1 MKNALLIFAF
11 LSFYLS
17 SVHASVEIRSNKLTT
32 GDGLANN
39 SIRYMFQ
46 DSKGFMWMGTV
57 NGLSYYD
64 GNSFVSIYPDPN
76 LPISLADPRIRNM
89 EEDSN
94 GFLWIATLSSLYSCY
109 DLKHGRFVDF
119 TGCGEYKQSY
129 SKKSLHPTSL
139 SGCGITIT
147 AVVVSSIRMASSRRR
162 HTKRIRQ
169 PIFWR
174 GIVCLRKQWQSRTCM
189 DRNQARI
196 MEIPWRHTGSNGY
209 TGESWE
215 HIFSYDQY
223 TCIITGKKKSTATLF
238 PITDWRKSL
247 H

>member
-76 LPISLADPRIRNM
+76 LQVSLADPRIRNIYG
-89 EEDSN
+89 SP
-94 GFLWIATLSSLYSCY
+94 LSLLCIA
-109 DLKHGRFVDF
+109 V
-119 TGCGEYKQSY
+119 
-129 SKKSLHPTSL
+129 
-139 SGCGITIT
+139 TI
-147 AVVVSSIRMASSRRR
+147 
-162 HTKRIRQ
+162 
-169 PIFWR
+169 
-174 GIVCLRKQWQSRTCM
+174 
-189 DRNQARI
+189 
-196 MEIPWRHTGSNGY
+196 
-209 TGESWE
+209 
-215 HIFSYDQY
+215 
-223 TCIITGKKKSTATLF
+223 
-238 PITDWRKSL
+238 
-247 H
+247 